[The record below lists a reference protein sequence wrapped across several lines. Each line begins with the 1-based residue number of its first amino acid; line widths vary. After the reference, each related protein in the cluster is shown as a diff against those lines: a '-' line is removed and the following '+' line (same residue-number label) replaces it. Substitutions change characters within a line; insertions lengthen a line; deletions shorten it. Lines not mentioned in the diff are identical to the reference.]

1 MSCGCYGDMAAP
13 IRGMPHVTRP
23 PLDTDYV
30 RSFFPAL
37 DDSWAFMENA
47 GGSLVPYTVIDAVS
61 AYMRECQVQPGDNAA
76 IARQARQRMEAGQAT
91 AAAMLNAAPD
101 EVIVGPS
108 TTRNVQ
114 TLALAMRSRLH
125 ENDEIIVTNLDHE
138 ANNNHWRRLQEHGF
152 IIREWQVDP
161 ETAELEIGALEPLL
175 TERTRLVC
183 FSHCSNITG
192 GPNPVREI
200 TALVHAA
207 GAQVCID
214 GVAMAPHTSIDVR
227 ELDVD
232 YYLFSLY
239 KTFGPHL
246 GVMYGKREHLLSLPG
261 QYFHFHGED
270 DIPLKLNPGA
280 PNHELTAA
288 TAGVGAYLDALARH
302 HLVEPAGD
310 PVMRYRQVFRMIQDH
325 ESALAAR
332 FLSWAADQP
341 RIRLVGRRRAGNT
354 GRAPTFSF
362 TIDGMASQQL
372 PALLES
378 RGIVAG
384 AGDFYAPRV
393 LEATGIDPADG
404 VVRCSLVHYNT
415 ADEVDRLTIALE
427 AIMAE
432 NSP

>member
-1 MSCGCYGDMAAP
+1 MARSA
-13 IRGMPHVTRP
+13 
-23 PLDTDYV
+23 LDTDYV

-37 DDSWAFMENA
+37 DESWAFMENA
-47 GGSLVPYTVIDAVS
+47 GGSMVPQTVIDAVS
-61 AYMRECQVQPGDNAA
+61 AYMSTCQVQPGDNAA
-76 IARQARQRMEAGQAT
+76 IAREARQRMEAGQAVV
-91 AAAMLNAAPD
+91 AAMLNADTD
-101 EVIVGPS
+101 EVIIGPS

-114 TLALAMRSRLH
+114 TLAVAMRSTW
-125 ENDEIIVTNLDHE
+125 ETGDEIIVTNLDHE
-138 ANNNHWRRLQEHGF
+138 ANNNHWRRLRDHGF
-152 IIREWQVDP
+152 VIREWQVNP
-161 ETAELEIGALEPLL
+161 ETAELETETLEPLL
-175 TERTRLVC
+175 NERTRLVC

-200 TALVHAA
+200 TARVHAA
-207 GAQVCID
+207 RAEVCVD
-214 GVAMAPHTSIDVR
+214 GVAMAPHASIDVR

-280 PNHELTAA
+280 PNHELTASA
-288 TAGVGAYLDALARH
+288 AGIGTYLDALARH
-302 HLVEPAGD
+302 HLDDPADD
-310 PVMRYRQVFRMIQDH
+310 PVIRYRQVFRLIQDH
-325 ESALAAR
+325 ERALSTR
-332 FLSWAADQP
+332 FLSWARDQS
-341 RIRLVGRRRAGNT
+341 RLCLVGRRQVGNS

-362 TIDGMASQQL
+362 TIDGIASQRL

-378 RGIVAG
+378 CGIVAG

-393 LEATGIDPADG
+393 LEALAVDPADG

-415 ADEVDRLTIALE
+415 VDEVDRLILALE
-427 AIMAE
+427 TIMAE
-432 NSP
+432 NRP

>member
-1 MSCGCYGDMAAP
+1 MATWPPRSEECPDVAP
-13 IRGMPHVTRP
+13 L
-23 PLDTDYV
+23 PLDSDYV

-37 DDSWAFMENA
+37 NDSWAFMENA
-47 GGSLVPYTVIDAVS
+47 GGSLVPHTVIEAVS
-61 AYMRECQVQPGDNAA
+61 AYMSECQVQPGDNAA
-76 IARQARQRMEAGQAT
+76 IARDARQRMTAGQAT

-101 EVIVGPS
+101 EVIIGPS

-114 TLALAMRSRLH
+114 TLAMAMRPGLR

-138 ANNNHWRRLQEHGF
+138 ANNNHWRRLRDHGLL
-152 IIREWQVDP
+152 IREWQVNP
-161 ETAELEIGALEPLL
+161 ETAELETGSLEPLL
-175 TERTRLVC
+175 NERTRLVC

-214 GVAMAPHTSIDVR
+214 GVAMAPHASIDVR

-261 QYFHFHGED
+261 QYFHFHAED

-288 TAGVGAYLDALARH
+288 TAGVGAYLDALAGH
-302 HLVEPAGD
+302 HFNELSSDAVI
-310 PVMRYRQVFRMIQDH
+310 RYRQVFDLIRDH
-325 ESALAAR
+325 ESALCDR
-332 FLSWAADQP
+332 FLSWAADHP
-341 RIRLVGRRRAGNT
+341 RIRLVGRRRAGNA

-362 TIDGMASQQL
+362 TIDGMASQRV

-415 ADEVDRLTIALE
+415 ADEVDRLTMALD
-427 AIMAE
+427 AIMVE
-432 NSP
+432 NRL

>member
-1 MSCGCYGDMAAP
+1 MAAA
-13 IRGMPHVTRP
+13 IQGMPHVVPP
-23 PLDTDYV
+23 PLDTDYA

-37 DDSWAFMENA
+37 NDSWAFMENA
-47 GGSLVPYTVIDAVS
+47 GGSLVPHTVIEAVS
-61 AYMRECQVQPGDNAA
+61 AYMSECQVQPGDNAA
-76 IARQARQRMEAGQAT
+76 IAREAQERMAAGQAT
-91 AAAMLNAAPD
+91 AAAMLNASPD
-101 EVIVGPS
+101 EVVVGPS

-114 TLALAMRSRLH
+114 TLAMALRSRLR

-138 ANNNHWRRLQEHGF
+138 ANNNHWRRLREHGLVV
-152 IIREWQVDP
+152 REWQVNP
-161 ETAELEIGALEPLL
+161 ESAELETGALEPLL
-175 TERTRLVC
+175 NGRTRLVC

-214 GVAMAPHTSIDVR
+214 GVAMAPHASIDVR

-288 TAGVGAYLDALARH
+288 TAGVGAYLDALAGH
-302 HLVEPAGD
+302 HLDEPASD
-310 PVMRYRQVFRMIQDH
+310 PVLRYRQVFGLIRDH
-325 ESALAAR
+325 ESALSGR
-332 FLSWAADQP
+332 FLSWVADRP
-341 RIRLVGRRRAGNT
+341 RIRLVGRRRAGNA

-362 TIDGMASQQL
+362 TVDGMASQQL

-393 LEATGIDPADG
+393 LEAKGIDPADG

-415 ADEVDRLTIALE
+415 ANEVDRLTMALD

-432 NSP
+432 NRP